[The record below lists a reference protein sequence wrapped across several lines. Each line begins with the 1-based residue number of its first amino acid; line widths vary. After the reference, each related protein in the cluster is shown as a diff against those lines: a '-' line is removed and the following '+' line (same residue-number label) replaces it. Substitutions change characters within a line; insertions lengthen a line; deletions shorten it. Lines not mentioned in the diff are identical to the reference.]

1 MKRLMRKRVSPDGL
15 GMMSTS
21 QDAARLGRPEG
32 SSLDPRT
39 ATDRSLA
46 IIDIVLSSATPMS
59 ARMIGTGL
67 DLPKAT
73 VHRLLGALED
83 KGLLAKH
90 PVSGGYVS
98 GPALCEMAFKILR
111 KTAGSADRHA
121 VLAGLAATTGET
133 CNLGILDGGEARYI
147 DRVEASQSPLKLDF
161 RPGSRVPL
169 YCSAMGK
176 LFLSQMPAAALDRYL
191 LTVERTAHT
200 SATLIDDSAL
210 RKAVAACRET
220 GYGDDDEEYIL
231 GVNCLSVTIPVKRAR
246 HLIALAVQA
255 PKSRKNLATLKAFL
269 PAMQDAAGKLG
280 AIFDEETGGGT
291 SVPNPKF
298 AI

>member
-1 MKRLMRKRVSPDGL
+1 MQKRVPPSDL
-15 GMMSTS
+15 GVMSS
-21 QDAARLGRPEG
+21 QTGETPRAGRPEG

-46 IIDIVLSSATPMS
+46 IIDIVLSSAAPLN

-83 KGLLAKH
+83 KGLLAKE

-111 KTAGSADRHA
+111 KTAGTAGRHA
-121 VLAGLAATTGET
+121 VLAGLAAATGET

-176 LFLSQMPAAALDRYL
+176 LFLSQMPAAAFERYL

-200 SATLIDDSAL
+200 PATLAGEAAL
-210 RKAVAACRET
+210 RDAVAACRQT
-220 GYGDDDEEYIL
+220 GHGDDDEEYIL
-231 GVNCLSVTIPVKRAR
+231 GVNCLSVPIPVKRAR

-255 PKSRKNLATLKAFL
+255 PKSRKNLAALKAFL
-269 PAMQDAAGKLG
+269 PLMQEAADKV
-280 AIFDEETGGGT
+280 AVIFDEETEG
-291 SVPNPKF
+291 
-298 AI
+298 